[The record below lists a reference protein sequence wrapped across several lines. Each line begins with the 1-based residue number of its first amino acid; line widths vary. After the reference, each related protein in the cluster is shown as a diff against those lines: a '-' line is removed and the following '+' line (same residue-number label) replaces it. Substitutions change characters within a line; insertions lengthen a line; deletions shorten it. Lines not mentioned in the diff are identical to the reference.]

1 MPQRFSQVWD
11 LDVFFPGGSGSAA
24 FAGFLEQTEREI
36 ELFRQAVQT
45 AADGGESAGE
55 PVLPSLVERMQSI
68 TLKLREADSFA
79 GCLAAE
85 NQHDKKAVQL
95 NGQIATLGASF
106 SSVLT
111 RFDQLLRQIPDAEW
125 APLLESA
132 EFAPIAFPLDERRQQ
147 AKEKLPPEQESLI
160 GDLAVD
166 GYHGWGEA
174 YNTAVGKFAIDFE
187 DNGQTVRLS
196 AGQAANK
203 LHSPNRD
210 IRARLFA
217 RWEQA
222 WADSA
227 DYAADALN
235 RLAGFRL
242 QTYKHRG
249 WTSILKEPLAINRM
263 SEQTLRVMWEV
274 IDRNKAPFV
283 DYLRRKAKL
292 FGLESLSWHDVDAPV
307 GQAAQEVS
315 YDEAADL
322 IVEQFRRFSP
332 KMADFAEMAFENRW
346 IEAEDR
352 AGKRPGGFCTSFP
365 IKGETRIFMTY
376 ANTASN
382 VATLAHELGH
392 AYHQHVMNDM
402 PALAQEY
409 AMNVAETASTFAEM
423 IVADAA
429 VRHAAT
435 DGERLTLLEDK
446 IQRSVAFFM
455 NIHARFLFETE
466 FYEQRKKGLLGVD
479 QLNELMADAQRR
491 AFRDALDEYHP
502 HFWASKL
509 HFYIT
514 GVPFYNF
521 PYTFGYLFSS
531 GLYAVAQREG
541 AAFEDRYVAL
551 LRDTGSMTVEQLAA
565 KHLGVDLTKPEFW
578 QSAVDL
584 AVRDVELFL
593 EMTEQPTA

>member
-1 MPQRFSQVWD
+1 MSQYSLVWD
-11 LDVFFPGGSGSAA
+11 LDVFFPGGSGSAE
-24 FAGFLEQTEREI
+24 FAQFLQRMERDVEQ
-36 ELFRQAVQT
+36 FRQAVL
-45 AADGGESAGE
+45 AAAGAGA
-55 PVLPSLVERMQSI
+55 VADRGTIAGLVERMQNV
-68 TLKLREADSFA
+68 TLMLREADSFA
-79 GCLAAE
+79 SCLAAE

-95 NGQIATLGASF
+95 AGRISSLNASF
-106 SSVLT
+106 TSALT
-111 RFDQLLRQIPDAEW
+111 RFDQLLRQIPDGDW
-125 APLLESA
+125 AALLQEEPFRA
-132 EFAPIAFPLDERRQQ
+132 IAYPLDERRRL
-147 AKEKLPPEQESLI
+147 AMEKLAPEQESLI
-160 GDLAVD
+160 ADLAVD
-166 GYHGWGEA
+166 GYHGWEEA
-174 YNTAVGKFAIDFE
+174 YNTAVGKFKIDFDE
-187 DNGQTVRLS
+187 NGKSVSLS

-210 IRARLFA
+210 VRVRLFA
-217 RWEQA
+217 DWEKA

-242 QTYKHRG
+242 QVYKHRG
-249 WTSILKEPLAINRM
+249 WDSVLKEPLAINRM
-263 SEQTLRVMWEV
+263 SEKTLNVMWDV

-283 DYLRRKAKL
+283 DYLRRKADM
-292 FGLESLSWHDVDAPV
+292 FGLGSLSWHDVDAPV
-307 GQAAQEVS
+307 GTSAKEVPF
-315 YDEAADL
+315 DEAARM
-322 IVEQFRRFSP
+322 IVSQFRSFSP
-332 KMADFAEMAFENRW
+332 KMADFAEMAFEKRW

-352 AGKRPGGFCTSFP
+352 PGKRPGGFCTSFP

-429 VRHAAT
+429 VGQAENRE
-435 DGERLTLLEDK
+435 ERLALIEDK

-466 FYEQRKKGLLGVD
+466 FYERRKQGLVGVD
-479 QLNELMADAQRR
+479 QLCELMEDAQRR
-491 AFRDALDEYHP
+491 AYKEALGEYHP

-531 GLYAVAQREG
+531 GIYAVAQREG
-541 AAFEDRYVAL
+541 AAFEDKYVSL
-551 LRDTGSMTVEQLAA
+551 LRDTGSMTVERLAE
-565 KHLGVDLTKPEFW
+565 KHLGVDLTQPDFW
-578 QSAVDL
+578 QGAVDL
-584 AVRDVELFL
+584 AVRDVNQFM
-593 EMTEQPTA
+593 EMTKT

>member
-1 MPQRFSQVWD
+1 MTQRYSLVWD
-11 LDVFFPGGSGSAA
+11 LDVFFAGGSGSHA
-24 FAGFLEQTEREI
+24 FAQFLEQTEGEI
-36 ELFRQAVQT
+36 GSFRVAVQA
-45 AADGGESAGE
+45 AADASSSVSAD
-55 PVLPSLVERMQSI
+55 VLAGLVGRMQDI

-95 NGQIATLGASF
+95 NGHIATLSASF

-111 RFDQLLRQIPDAEW
+111 RFDQLLRQVPDAQW
-125 APLLESA
+125 SSLLESDA
-132 EFAPIAFPLDERRQQ
+132 FHPIAFPLDERRQL
-147 AKEKLPPEQESLI
+147 AKEKLSPEQESLI

-174 YNTAVGKFAIDFE
+174 YNTAVGKFNIDFE

-203 LHSPNRD
+203 LSSPDRSV
-210 IRARLFA
+210 RTRLFEL
-217 RWEQA
+217 WEKA

-235 RLAGFRL
+235 RLAGFRI
-242 QTYKHRG
+242 QVYKHRG
-249 WTSILKEPLAINRM
+249 WPSILKEPLDINRM
-263 SEQTLRVMWEV
+263 SEETLRVMWDV

-283 DYLRRKAKL
+283 DYLRRKAEL
-292 FGLESLSWHDVDAPV
+292 LGVESLSWHDVDAPV
-307 GQAAQEVS
+307 GQAAGEVS
-315 YDEAADL
+315 FDEAARL
-322 IVEQFRRFSP
+322 IVEQFRKFSP
-332 KMADFAEMAFENRW
+332 KMAEFAEMAFEKRW

-352 AGKRPGGFCTSFP
+352 QGKRPGGFCTSFP

-382 VATLAHELGH
+382 VSTLAHELGH

-423 IVADAA
+423 IVSDAA
-429 VRHAAT
+429 VKQASSEE
-435 DGERLTLLEDK
+435 ERLTLLEDK

-466 FYEQRKKGLLGVD
+466 YYERRQKGLLGVD
-479 QLNELMADAQRR
+479 ELNGLMEDAQRR
-491 AFRDALDEYHP
+491 AFKDALGEYHP

-531 GLYAVAQREG
+531 GIYAVAQREG
-541 AAFEDRYVAL
+541 AGFEDKYVAL
-551 LRDTGSMTVEQLAA
+551 LRDTGSMSVEQLAH
-565 KHLGVDLTKPEFW
+565 KHLGVDLTKPDFW

-584 AVRDVELFL
+584 AVEDVRQFL
-593 EMTEQPTA
+593 DMTGKR

>member
-1 MPQRFSQVWD
+1 MPQPFSLVWD
-11 LDVFFPGGSGSAA
+11 LDVFFPGGSSSAE
-24 FAGFLEQTEREI
+24 FALFLERTETEVER
-36 ELFRQAVQT
+36 LRQAVQT
-45 AADGGESAGE
+45 AADRGEAPGADALSG
-55 PVLPSLVERMQSI
+55 LVGLMQSI
-68 TLKLREADSFA
+68 TLMLREADSFA

-95 NGQIATLGASF
+95 NGQIASVGAAF
-106 SSVLT
+106 ASVLT
-111 RFDQLLRQIPDAEW
+111 RFDQLLRQIPDSVWSA
-125 APLLESA
+125 LLES
-132 EFAPIAFPLDERRQQ
+132 ESFRSIAFPLDERRQL
-147 AKEKLPPEQESLI
+147 AKEKLSPEQESLI

-174 YNTAVGKFAIDFE
+174 YNTAVGKFSIAFE
-187 DNGQTVRLS
+187 DNGETVQLS

-210 IRARLFA
+210 VRTRLFA
-217 RWEQA
+217 EWEKA
-222 WADSA
+222 WGDSA

-235 RLAGFRL
+235 RLAGFRI

-249 WTSILKEPLAINRM
+249 WDSILKEPLDINRM
-263 SEQTLRVMWEV
+263 SEKTLQVMWDV

-283 DYLRRKAKL
+283 AYLQRKADM
-292 FGLESLSWHDVDAPV
+292 FGLDALSWHDVDAPV
-307 GQAAQEVS
+307 GQAVKEVTF
-315 YDEAADL
+315 DEAAGM
-322 IVEQFRRFSP
+322 IVEQFRKFSP

-352 AGKRPGGFCTSFP
+352 PGKRPGGFCTSFP
-365 IKGETRIFMTY
+365 IKGQTRIFMTY

-429 VRHAAT
+429 VKQASS
-435 DGERLTLLEDK
+435 DEERLTLIEDK

-466 FYEQRKKGLLGVD
+466 FYERRKKGLVGAD
-479 QLNELMADAQRR
+479 ELNELMTNAQKR
-491 AFRDALDEYHP
+491 AYKDALGEYHP

-531 GLYAVAQREG
+531 GIYAVAQREG
-541 AAFEDRYVAL
+541 SGFEDKYIAL
-551 LRDTGSMTVEQLAA
+551 LRDTGSMTVEELAM
-565 KHLGVDLTKPEFW
+565 KHLGVDLTKPDFW

-584 AVRDVELFL
+584 AIEDVTQFL
-593 EMTEQPTA
+593 EMTK